1 MSKPN
6 DIRPARDHGPLRR
19 LVVVA
24 GIALAGVTAAL
35 MHWPVGA
42 AAGATDRVAPPPPPA
57 PPAVVARRTP
67 GTYQLRCW
75 QYGRLLFDEGP
86 VTLGPEAREGAKMV
100 ALDRNGAAVI
110 VTEAGEATCIARPS
124 PPPPNLAL
132 PR

>member
-1 MSKPN
+1 MSKP
-6 DIRPARDHGPLRR
+6 DDAKPARDHGPIRR
-19 LVVVA
+19 LAVVA
-24 GIALAGVTAAL
+24 GIALAGIAGAL
-35 MHWPVGA
+35 WQWPVGA
-42 AAGATDRVAPPPPPA
+42 AGVAERALPSVPPGP
-57 PPAVVARRTP
+57 VVARKPP

-100 ALDRNGAAVI
+100 ALDRNGGAVI

>member
-1 MSKPN
+1 MSKP
-6 DIRPARDHGPLRR
+6 DDAKPARDHGPIRR
-19 LVVVA
+19 LAVVA
-24 GIALAGVTAAL
+24 GIALAGIAGAL
-35 MHWPVGA
+35 WQWPVGA
-42 AAGATDRVAPPPPPA
+42 AGVAQRAVPSVPPGPVA
-57 PPAVVARRTP
+57 VARP
-67 GTYQLRCW
+67 AGTYQLRCW

-100 ALDRNGAAVI
+100 ALDRNGGAVI